1 MLMLGLHVCMHTMF
15 MPDTCVGQK
24 NVLDSLELELQ
35 TDVNHAVAENRKHWS
50 SARAATGWATSLAP
64 GFTLS

>member
-1 MLMLGLHVCMHTMF
+1 MLMLACMHVCMYTMF

-35 TDVNHAVAENRKHWS
+35 TDVNHAVAEKKKH
-50 SARAATGWATSLAP
+50 
-64 GFTLS
+64 